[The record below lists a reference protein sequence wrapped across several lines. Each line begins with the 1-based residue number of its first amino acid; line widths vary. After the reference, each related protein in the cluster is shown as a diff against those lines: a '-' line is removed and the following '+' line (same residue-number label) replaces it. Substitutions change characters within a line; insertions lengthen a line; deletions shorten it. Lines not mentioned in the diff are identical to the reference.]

1 MNKLEYQKHQWSP
14 PKLFSAKNQKKGGL
28 VRQGTTLLQ
37 HRVWKKWEKMSTPP
51 TALLARLSGSFSS
64 NLTRLNNVFNTL
76 INVVLEWIGSWDFC
90 LHWAITRSLL
100 HGVIGGHMGS
110 LDFHPT

>member
-1 MNKLEYQKHQWSP
+1 MKKLEYQKHQWSP

-37 HRVWKKWEKMSTPP
+37 HRVWKKWEKMSTLP

-76 INVVLEWIGSWDFC
+76 INVVLEWIGTWDFS

-110 LDFHPT
+110 LDVHPN